1 MSCLRESDIEK
12 CLVRKVKEK
21 GGFAIKFVSPSL
33 SGIPDRLL
41 LLPEGKFAFVELKAR
56 GKKPR
61 PLQLKRMADFR
72 KLGFKCFVI
81 DDKEQIGGVIDEIKK
96 LQ

>member
-1 MSCLRESDIEK
+1 MSYLRESDIEEY
-12 CLVRKVKEK
+12 LVRKVKEK
-21 GGFAIKFVSPSL
+21 GGLAIKFVSPSL
-33 SGIPDRLL
+33 TGIPDRLL
-41 LLPEGKFAFVELKAR
+41 LLPGGKFAFVELKAK

-81 DDKEQIGGVIDEIKK
+81 DDKEMIGGVIDEIRSS
-96 LQ
+96 